1 MSAIRGGTATPSKED
16 MIRSANPFE
25 YQSPIR
31 KEELFF
37 DRRVELKEALL
48 VCEKIAKGSTGGVSV
63 YGGRGVGKTSF
74 LNALRRSL
82 AKIGIASTR
91 IPLDDTMVVPGAEPR
106 FFKLILSDLTT
117 AAQAAELLETSTA
130 AKIKKLI

>member
-1 MSAIRGGTATPSKED
+1 MEWRTSMSNVARATETPSLED
-16 MIRSANPFE
+16 VIRSANPFE

-31 KEELFF
+31 REELFF

-82 AKIGIASTR
+82 AKIGIASAR
-91 IPLDDTMVVPGAEPR
+91 IPLDDTMVTPGAE
-106 FFKLILSDLTT
+106 
-117 AAQAAELLETSTA
+117 
-130 AKIKKLI
+130 